1 MSMAS
6 FAAFA
11 CDACKSLSVRHPDR
25 CRSCGAT
32 AIVPVHLTGRGTLT
46 SFTTIRVPPTA
57 FLGQEPYSIA
67 VIDLEEGLRV
77 TARLLV
83 PNGSEAAIGGPAV
96 FEAMLA
102 YGPVFR
108 LMAAQVRKATC

>member
-1 MSMAS
+1 VN
-6 FAAFA
+6 
-11 CDACKSLSVRHPDR
+11 LS
-25 CRSCGAT
+25 
-32 AIVPVHLTGRGTLT
+32 GRGTLT

-57 FLGQEPYSIA
+57 FQGQEPYDIA

-83 PNGSEAAIGGPAV
+83 PERGEAAIGDPAV
-96 FEAMLA
+96 FGEMLP

-108 LMAAQVRKATC
+108 LIKE